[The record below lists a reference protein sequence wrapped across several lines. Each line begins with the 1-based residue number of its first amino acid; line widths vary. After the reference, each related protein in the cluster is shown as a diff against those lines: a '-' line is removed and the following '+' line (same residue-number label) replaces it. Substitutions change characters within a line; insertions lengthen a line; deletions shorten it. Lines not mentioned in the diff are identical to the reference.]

1 VEQLI
6 EQLIKLLI
14 PVLLNFAK
22 DPKTQALVNTPEFKA
37 LNKGDLSELAK
48 NQDQVQT
55 IAKAVQGV
63 LQNSGDLTGTEGV
76 LIKLLPAAL
85 TAINPAFGVIELIFQ
100 AMLQSLLKNNKGDI
114 GAAVQAWVIK
124 NGNNAP
130 VIDPHG

>member
-1 VEQLI
+1 MEQLI

-14 PVLLNFAK
+14 PVLLNFSK

-37 LNKGDLSELAK
+37 LNEADLGKLAK
-48 NQDQVQT
+48 DQGQVQA

-63 LQNSGDLTGTEGV
+63 LQNSGNLSGIEGV

-85 TAINPAFGVIELIFQ
+85 TAVNPAFLVIELVFQ
-100 AMLQSLLKNNKGDI
+100 AMLQSLLNNNKGDI

-124 NGNNAP
+124 NGDNPP